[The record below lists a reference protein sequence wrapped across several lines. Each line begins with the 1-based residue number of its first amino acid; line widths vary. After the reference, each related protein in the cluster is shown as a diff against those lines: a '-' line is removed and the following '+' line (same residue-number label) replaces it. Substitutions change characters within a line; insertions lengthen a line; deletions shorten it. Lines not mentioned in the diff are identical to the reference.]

1 MVSQDGSKELES
13 AFLYLPVYLGEILVS
28 KLTKSNSAQ
37 VDYTFVKADIV
48 ASSGEDVPAIKEL
61 NKLVQKNFLNKNYYE
76 ASSFEMAYWYRLY
89 ANYNKKHQALFIGT
103 SDGWSYSFYATPG
116 QLKMIAD
123 HQIPAFKLHQFL
135 KPFPQELLDEIPTRS
150 RTMFPLF

>member
-1 MVSQDGSKELES
+1 
-13 AFLYLPVYLGEILVS
+13 LGEILVS

-89 ANYNKKHQALFIGT
+89 ANYNKKHQTHFIGNP
-103 SDGWSYSFYATPG
+103 DGWSYSFMPHR
-116 QLKMIAD
+116 Q
-123 HQIPAFKLHQFL
+123 
-135 KPFPQELLDEIPTRS
+135 S
-150 RTMFPLF
+150 